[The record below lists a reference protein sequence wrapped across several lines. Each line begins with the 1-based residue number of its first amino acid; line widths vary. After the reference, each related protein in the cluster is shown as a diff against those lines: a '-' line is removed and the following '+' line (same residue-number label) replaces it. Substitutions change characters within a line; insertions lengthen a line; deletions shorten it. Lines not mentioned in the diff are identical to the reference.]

1 VLVKFSP
8 MTDESVGRRVADLLV
23 AEQVALATV
32 GGQGFM
38 VPAASILDSGG
49 RLFLEVERYDR
60 DGISHRTGQVAL
72 EFLDA
77 EFAGTDRI
85 RWAASVEVLAAR
97 GVVPAG
103 EVSRVRWL
111 ETFGRL
117 IGNTDMHFG
126 NLAFLLDGVRVT
138 ALAPVYDM
146 LPMHYHPRQGEL
158 PRDDHVLPI
167 LGPQDADVAR
177 SALDAAIEF
186 WSRLTE
192 DSRVSESFRGI
203 AARNL
208 GRSIEL
214 RPSVDRLPVAAK

>member
-1 VLVKFSP
+1 MRLVL
-8 MTDESVGRRVADLLV
+8 
-23 AEQVALATV
+23 
-32 GGQGFM
+32 
-38 VPAASILDSGG
+38 
-49 RLFLEVERYDR
+49 LFNLC
-60 DGISHRTGQVAL
+60 
-72 EFLDA
+72 
-77 EFAGTDRI
+77 
-85 RWAASVEVLAAR
+85 
-97 GVVPAG
+97 

-146 LPMHYHPRQGEL
+146 LPMHYHPRRGEL